1 MIDSY
6 TSCGW
11 NTCLVRGDQPSHNQE
26 SSSRRHHQAGY
37 APSWGLMS
45 YCMITYIAAGPYV
58 PYELVFYKPGMYEQA
73 QGMSY
78 SNGLGLDV
86 ASTPH
91 NNLHLED
98 FRFTDL
104 KWAKSSRMSKRWL
117 VFFVRIKV
125 GSVVPMAF
133 FIPACPGL

>member
-1 MIDSY
+1 MLCD
-6 TSCGW
+6 
-11 NTCLVRGDQPSHNQE
+11 LDFDKPSMH
-26 SSSRRHHQAGY
+26 A
-37 APSWGLMS
+37 
-45 YCMITYIAAGPYV
+45 
-58 PYELVFYKPGMYEQA
+58 QA

-125 GSVVPMAF
+125 GSVVPTIF
-133 FIPACPGL
+133 IIPACPGLQRCICA